1 MERSL
6 TVFTVP
12 GNLAWTRWSSV
23 GFPPGAA
30 IRADF
35 SAPSNP
41 LILLVRDS
49 GAKIISY
56 G

>member
-12 GNLAWTRWSSV
+12 GTRWSSV

-30 IRADF
+30 IRTEF